1 MQTATKAF
9 LHDAFMYLKFFLLLY
24 IRKKQTNSDQM
35 IRPFVFIR

>member
-24 IRKKQTNSDQM
+24 KKKADKQ
-35 IRPFVFIR
+35 RPDD